1 LSGGEGEER
10 GQHTLNPKS
19 QTINPCQAEKEKSD
33 AKMKS
38 KVEEERLRMEKEM
51 AMLKGQLA
59 AAKTEAEKAASPKIP
74 KTRVRKLQI
83 KDWDKG

>member
-1 LSGGEGEER
+1 
-10 GQHTLNPKS
+10 
-19 QTINPCQAEKEKSD
+19 
-33 AKMKS
+33 MKS
-38 KVEEERLRMEKEM
+38 KIEEERLRMEKEM
-51 AMLKGQLA
+51 ALLKGQLA